1 MERREGKSLMDRM
14 DRADLLTIQRNE
26 WIDVDRVVFL
36 WPLLFVAIVSSF
48 FLATGVWFADPTY
61 RDRLDLFRSMKVS
74 GLNDRWDS
82 NPEEV
87 LRVAN
92 EFVFHNTQHDP
103 DRQVQLWENW
113 VQWIAGQFYSPLL
126 RTQDPRLLAAYG
138 KGDCSERAGILQW
151 LLAEQG
157 IASRFVGLGGHVVL
171 EAEAAGSLW
180 TLDPDYGLLFPSGV
194 EAMCEASAL
203 PVQLWLAQ
211 CGIEDQRAITY
222 EAILRSADDNVFFP
236 WNSALSPRLKI
247 AERVFLWIFWC
258 LPAISWLTLLGFA
271 RPN

>member
-1 MERREGKSLMDRM
+1 MDRM
-14 DRADLLTIQRNE
+14 DRADLLTIRRND
-26 WIDVDRVVFL
+26 WIDADRIVFL
-36 WPLLFVAIVSSF
+36 WPLLFVAIVSSIL
-48 FLATGVWFADPTY
+48 LAAGVWFADPTY
-61 RDRLDLFRSMKVS
+61 KVRLALFQSMKVS
-74 GLNDRWDS
+74 GLSERLDS

-92 EFVFHNTQHDP
+92 EFVFENTQHDP

-126 RTQDPRLLAAYG
+126 RTQDPRLLAAQG

-171 EAEAAGSLW
+171 EVEAAGSMW
-180 TLDPDYGLLFPSGV
+180 TLDPDYGLLFPFGV
-194 EAMCEASAL
+194 AAMCEVSPL
-203 PVQLWLAQ
+203 PIQIMLAQ
-211 CGIEDQRAITY
+211 SGIDTQRAITY

-236 WNSALSPRLKI
+236 WNSALSPRLKL
-247 AERVFLWIFWC
+247 AERAFLWIFWC
-258 LPAISWLTLLGFA
+258 LPAISWLTLLSFA

>member
-1 MERREGKSLMDRM
+1 MDRM
-14 DRADLLTIQRNE
+14 DREDLLTIRRND
-26 WIDVDRVVFL
+26 WIDLGRVVLL
-36 WPLLFVAIVSSF
+36 WPLLFVAILSSL
-48 FLATGVWFADPTY
+48 FLTTGVWFADPTY
-61 RDRLDLFRSMKVS
+61 KDRLDLFRSMRDS
-74 GLNDRWDS
+74 SIDDCWDS

-87 LRVAN
+87 LRVSN

-103 DRQVQLWENW
+103 DRHIQIWENW
-113 VQWIAGQFYSPLL
+113 VQWIAGQFYSPIL

-138 KGDCSERAGILQW
+138 KGDCSERSGILQW
-151 LLAEQG
+151 ILAEQG

-171 EAEAAGSLW
+171 EAEAAGCLW
-180 TLDPDYGLLFPSGV
+180 TLDPDYGVLFPFGV

-203 PVQLWLAQ
+203 PIQLLLSQ

-247 AERVFLWIFWC
+247 AERVFLWLFWS
-258 LPAISWLTLLGFA
+258 LPAISWLCLLGFA
-271 RPN
+271 RPS